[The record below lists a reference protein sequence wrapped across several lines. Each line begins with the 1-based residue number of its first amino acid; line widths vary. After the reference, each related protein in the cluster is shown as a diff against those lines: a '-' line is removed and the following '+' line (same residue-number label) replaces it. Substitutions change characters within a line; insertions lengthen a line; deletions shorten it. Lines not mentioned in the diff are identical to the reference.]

1 MLAERGITMHFLLSS
16 AVDGAADA
24 YLELEKNLAL
34 GLYAGITRCCVGEK
48 LFKQFGFL
56 YAPC

>member
-1 MLAERGITMHFLLSS
+1 MAP
-16 AVDGAADA
+16 DA
-24 YLELEKNLAL
+24 CLELEKNLAL